1 MKKFRM
7 IFAATIIIIV
17 AALLLVKPTYLVLKN
32 TDTGEVYEKWKI
44 SEISTFEVEFIHS
57 VNKTPV
63 ADIYE
68 VKDNTIILSATR
80 YRGFGAGVP
89 TSLEGHQV
97 LEFDDEGNMIITGYD
112 LTLPKVSYVVGTV
125 YDHILTINETT
136 SINLTQFCGKNS
148 HVTFEIA
155 NLHLWD

>member
-1 MKKFRM
+1 MM
-7 IFAATIIIIV
+7 IFAATIILIV
-17 AALLLVKPTYLVLKN
+17 AALLLVSPTYLVLKN
-32 TDTGEVYEKWKI
+32 TDTGEIYEKWKL

-68 VKDNTIILSATR
+68 IRQKEIILSATR

-89 TSLEGHQV
+89 TAIEGDQV
-97 LEFDDEGNMIITGYD
+97 LEYDNEGNMIITGYNV
-112 LTLPKVSYVVGTV
+112 TLPSVSYVVGTV

-136 SINLTQFCGKNS
+136 SINLTQTCGKNS
-148 HVTFEIA
+148 HVTFIIERR
-155 NLHLWD
+155 HPWD